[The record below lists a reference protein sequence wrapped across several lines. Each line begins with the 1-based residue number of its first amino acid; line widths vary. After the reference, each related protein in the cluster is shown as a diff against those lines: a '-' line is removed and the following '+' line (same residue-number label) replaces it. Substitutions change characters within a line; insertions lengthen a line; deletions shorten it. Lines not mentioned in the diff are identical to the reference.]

1 MWEHFLSNPQR
12 SIKMVFLVVSGSTL
26 PKCVE
31 LNTWEIS
38 KELVSKCS
46 QFLSIHQKVRA
57 ENLKKTPLFVPDLP
71 FVEASMFIFA
81 GVLCSIS
88 TSDLWLWALI
98 KLIASDWDPPGR
110 FPLTR
115 LKDAAVAGQALQSLV
130 PQCAPHDHL
139 PQQRPSG

>member
-1 MWEHFLSNPQR
+1 MCWAQHLGNLQR
-12 SIKMVFLVVSGSTL
+12 IGVK
-26 PKCVE
+26 
-31 LNTWEIS
+31 
-38 KELVSKCS
+38 KCS

-57 ENLKKTPLFVPDLP
+57 ENLKKTPLFDPFCGKHLP
-71 FVEASMFIFA
+71 FVEASKFIFA

-110 FPLTR
+110 FPLRR
-115 LKDAAVAGQALQSLV
+115 LKDAAAAGQALQSLV
-130 PQCAPHDHL
+130 PECSPHDRL